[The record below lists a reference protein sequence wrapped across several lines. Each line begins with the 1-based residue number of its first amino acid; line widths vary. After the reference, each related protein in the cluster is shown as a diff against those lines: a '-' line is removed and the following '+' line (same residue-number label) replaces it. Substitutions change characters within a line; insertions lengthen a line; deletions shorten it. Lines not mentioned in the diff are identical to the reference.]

1 MLQVIQKGTRMQA
14 IIRLP
19 VHGPSCQPA
28 TPPIPSNANEEF
40 IGSFSLEMS
49 EQEKG
54 KRIPQ
59 NKKEKGKGMRQ

>member
-1 MLQVIQKGTRMQA
+1 MLSEPERGKNPSYNSVGSAWTQ
-14 IIRLP
+14 LP
-19 VHGPSCQPA
+19 ACHPA
-28 TPPIPSNANEEF
+28 IPSNSNEEF